1 MMNGSNYSLSDIAAA
16 TGSNNRA
23 NDMWG
28 GDGFSLIWLVLIFAI
43 FGWGGFG
50 GWGGGFGGNGGN
62 GANGAGFQGW
72 ATRADIN
79 EGFALNDIQN
89 GIRGIQQ
96 GICDSTYALNN
107 TMQSGFNGMNVGMLQ
122 GFNGVQQAINADT
135 VAGMQNTNA
144 LQSQLANCC
153 CETREA
159 IQGINYNLATNTFE
173 IGSIVSGEL
182 KNVKNTVID
191 YGLVITLG
199 DKNQTN
205 YNKGAI
211 QIAASIEDSFIR
223 CNFGGWGEWINLKV
237 DTSNFVKITDTYN
250 PNISMFENIGVIG
263 DSYSSGGMVINGEI
277 VVKYGLSFPQVLKRQ
292 TGVDFVNYS
301 FAGATCKTW
310 LTNTS
315 YGLSKLKSETKKQ
328 LYCICLGINDADG
341 QETQPTGTI
350 DDIKEN
356 YNENPNTFFGNMG
369 KIISEL
375 QEYSPKS
382 KILIFGIPKKQSQ
395 YVDYSVHIKQIA
407 NKFNLPYVD
416 SMSNS
421 FISSDDFQN
430 NMSGGHPLAVGYS
443 KMAVAIKE
451 LIEKALLNSYFS
463 DYTGDV

>member
-159 IQGINYNLATNTFE
+159 IQGINYNLATNT
-173 IGSIVSGEL
+173 
-182 KNVKNTVID
+182 
-191 YGLVITLG
+191 
-199 DKNQTN
+199 
-205 YNKGAI
+205 
-211 QIAASIEDSFIR
+211 
-223 CNFGGWGEWINLKV
+223 WGEWINLKV

-430 NMSGGHPLAVGYS
+430 NMSGGRPLAVGYS

-451 LIEKALLNSYFS
+451 LIEKHC
-463 DYTGDV
+463 

>member
-159 IQGINYNLATNTFE
+159 IQGINYNLATNTCALSNTRAILDFLTNDKIATLQAE
-173 IGSIVSGEL
+173 NSDL
-182 KNVKNTVID
+182 KR
-191 YGLVITLG
+191 
-199 DKNQTN
+199 
-205 YNKGAI
+205 
-211 QIAASIEDSFIR
+211 AASQDRQSALLTTAMASQTQQL
-223 CNFGGWGEWINLKV
+223 INA
-237 DTSNFVKITDTYN
+237 IN
-250 PNISMFENIGVIG
+250 PAAVPA
-263 DSYSSGGMVINGEI
+263 Y
-277 VVKYGLSFPQVLKRQ
+277 VVP
-292 TGVDFVNYS
+292 
-301 FAGATCKTW
+301 
-310 LTNTS
+310 
-315 YGLSKLKSETKKQ
+315 
-328 LYCICLGINDADG
+328 
-341 QETQPTGTI
+341 
-350 DDIKEN
+350 
-356 YNENPNTFFGNMG
+356 NPNT
-369 KIISEL
+369 
-375 QEYSPKS
+375 Y
-382 KILIFGIPKKQSQ
+382 
-395 YVDYSVHIKQIA
+395 Y
-407 NKFNLPYVD
+407 
-416 SMSNS
+416 
-421 FISSDDFQN
+421 
-430 NMSGGHPLAVGYS
+430 GGCNGYS
-443 KMAVAIKE
+443 
-451 LIEKALLNSYFS
+451 N
-463 DYTGDV
+463 GCC

>member
-1 MMNGSNYSLSDIAAA
+1 MNGSNYSLSDIAAA

-159 IQGINYNLATNTFE
+159 FSLAGGKRGLNDERGNLTLKFVDIIEANDKVRKE
-173 IGSIVSGEL
+173 RKQNPSIVFWE
-182 KNVKNTVID
+182 NVEGVLTDNT
-191 YGLVITLG
+191 
-199 DKNQTN
+199 N
-205 YNKGAI
+205 A
-211 QIAASIEDSFIR
+211 
-223 CNFGGWGEWINLKV
+223 FG
-237 DTSNFVKITDTYN
+237 
-250 PNISMFENIGVIG
+250 
-263 DSYSSGGMVINGEI
+263 
-277 VVKYGLSFPQVLKRQ
+277 
-292 TGVDFVNYS
+292 
-301 FAGATCKTW
+301 
-310 LTNTS
+310 
-315 YGLSKLKSETKKQ
+315 
-328 LYCICLGINDADG
+328 CL
-341 QETQPTGTI
+341 
-350 DDIKEN
+350 
-356 YNENPNTFFGNMG
+356 
-369 KIISEL
+369 
-375 QEYSPKS
+375 
-382 KILIFGIPKKQSQ
+382 
-395 YVDYSVHIKQIA
+395 
-407 NKFNLPYVD
+407 
-416 SMSNS
+416 
-421 FISSDDFQN
+421 ISS
-430 NMSGGHPLAVGYS
+430 
-443 KMAVAIKE
+443 
-451 LIEKALLNSYFS
+451 
-463 DYTGDV
+463 